1 MHLGNCQNGILSFN
15 KIKTTG
21 VYELKVNEVISCS
34 LDTDTIEDGNLG
46 S

>member
-1 MHLGNCQNGILSFN
+1 MPLGNFQNGILSFD

-21 VYELKVNEVISCS
+21 VYELKANEVISCP
-34 LDTDTIEDGNLG
+34 LDTDKIEDGNLG